1 MAKKLVS
8 LLCAVAMLVTMVSIA
23 AFSASAAPEGYA
35 DFKPL
40 SEADVSFVEKSSNKY
55 YGLFNT
61 TYFGEYFYPFQ
72 TTGTAAFPAYQ
83 IDNEF
88 EFSFNLGYGYHSS
101 TPDEMHVEIA
111 LGKLLVVINS
121 NVGSDGKNNP
131 FSQVAAYYDGT
142 QVGDTVMT
150 SWGQYISPTNDE
162 KALLAQE
169 INTALNSTKVTTKM
183 VAGYVQE
190 FKCSFDGTTLTI
202 TMGKPAGSVKTITGT
217 IANAD
222 FSNAAMTITSKEDG
236 YRAAAIGNFSGTYRA
251 LSTTSAPSVTFNANG
266 GSCAANKATVNAEGK
281 LDTLPEAT
289 MNAYAFDGWFTAAE
303 GGDPITTDTVFT
315 EDTTVYA
322 HWTALPLFGNF
333 TADNTVA
340 VDFGGNATVDY
351 PDYTASFNSA
361 NFGNA
366 LVVETWRSTNGVAAV
381 STLGNFTM
389 SKFSTEFSLYFRN
402 ETVADKNHVE
412 LQFGGLVVTISKSA
426 DGYAYNVSASYNGS
440 DLTLSNTATV
450 YNNIEAEIKD
460 NTEGTLP
467 KTELR
472 DEMVAAIGA
481 EKEISASNIGY
492 FPAAK
497 ISFRVSYENGTL
509 TIETVNSKAATF
521 TATAA
526 VPEASFSNAEVK
538 VTLFSK
544 STCLIL
550 GNWDSSYDGTV
561 AEPVHGANLV
571 IGESVTPVF
580 LFKEAALGGNA
591 AADLTA
597 TVSVAGKDHAGLAL
611 VQDGEIYKVAC
622 DFITPDTFGE
632 TITVSLKDAEGTEV
646 DSLTYSVK
654 TYCENKFASG
664 SDYLKALLRDIL
676 VYGEGTR
683 LYLVANPDA
692 NLDGHTVP
700 TTAISLVDGMDALP
714 ATTYPTEVTAAAI
727 SDLAGFGL
735 NLTGKVSLYVMP
747 KNDAF
752 DTVVSSYGTVDKIV
766 NTHYVPVSFLDAA
779 TPITLTLYKD
789 SAEVGSLELSVG
801 SVIKAYSNAYSGNAV
816 MMNLLDCMGK
826 VAASSYAYNVS
837 LGA

>member
-35 DFKPL
+35 DFRPL
-40 SEADVSFVEKSSNKY
+40 SEANVSFVEKSSNKY

-88 EFSFNLGYGYHSS
+88 EFSFDFGYGYHAG

-111 LGKLLVVINS
+111 LGQLLIVINS
-121 NVGSDGKNNP
+121 TGNNP
-131 FSQVAAYYDGT
+131 FSQVVAKYNGT
-142 QVGDTVMT
+142 QIGDTVVT
-150 SWGQYISPTNDE
+150 GWKQYVAPTDDE

-183 VAGYVQE
+183 AVGYVQK
-190 FKCSFDGTTLTI
+190 FTCAFDGTTLTI
-202 TMGKPAGSVKTITGT
+202 TMGKAGSGKTITGT

-236 YRAAAIGNFSGTYRA
+236 YRAAAIGNFSGTYKP

-266 GSCAANKATVNAEGK
+266 GSCAVNKATVNAEGK

-460 NTEGTLP
+460 NTAGALP

-580 LFKEAALGGNA
+580 MFKEAALGGNA
-591 AADLTA
+591 AGDLTA
-597 TVSVAGKDHAGLAL
+597 TVSVAGKDYAGLAL
-611 VQDGEIYKVAC
+611 VQDGTIYKVAC
-622 DFITPDTFGE
+622 GFITPDTFGS
-632 TITVSLKDAEGTEV
+632 TITVKLVKTADGSEV
-646 DSLTYSVK
+646 DSLTYSVR
-654 TYCENKFASG
+654 TYCENTFASG

-676 VYGEGTR
+676 VYGESTR
-683 LYLVANPDA
+683 QYLLANDSA

-700 TTAISLVDGMDALP
+700 TEAIALIDGMAGLP
-714 ATTYPTEVTAAAI
+714 ATTYPAEVTAAAI

-766 NTHYVPVSFLDAA
+766 NTHYVSVSFLDAA

-816 MMNLLDCMGK
+816 MMNLLDCMAK
-826 VAASSYAYNVS
+826 VAASSYAYNAS